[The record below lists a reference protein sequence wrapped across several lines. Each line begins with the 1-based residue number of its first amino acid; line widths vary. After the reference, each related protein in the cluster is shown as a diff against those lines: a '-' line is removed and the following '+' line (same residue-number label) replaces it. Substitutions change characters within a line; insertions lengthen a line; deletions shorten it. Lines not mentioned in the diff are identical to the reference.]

1 MSQVYLEINAQVTP
15 VTPWSDVLI
24 ATLGDAGFES
34 FVTTETGFLAYIAAT
49 DYDRDKTEGL
59 LDRYQDQCQVSFT
72 VTEIAPT
79 NWNADCE

>member
-34 FVTTETGFLAYIAAT
+34 FVTTETGFWPTLQLQTTTGIKLKVYCT
-49 DYDRDKTEGL
+49 DIRINV
-59 LDRYQDQCQVSFT
+59 R
-72 VTEIAPT
+72 
-79 NWNADCE
+79 